1 MVFSDNETGEVAI
14 RLPVRRGVL
23 TRDECGEPGELL
35 LSNAGVDGFCGVVG
49 VPTAGDR
56 GGDVVGTGGGISSAT
71 IMAFSSITT
80 TFSSSS
86 SSSLLLGV

>member
-1 MVFSDNETGEVAI
+1 M
-14 RLPVRRGVL
+14 RLPARRGVL
-23 TRDECGEPGELL
+23 TREECGDPGELL
-35 LSNAGVDGFCGVVG
+35 LSNAGVAGFCGVVG
-49 VPTAGDR
+49 VPTTGDR

-71 IMAFSSITT
+71 IIAFSWTTT